1 MPRMTAKKAL
11 AARKSWQER
20 AETWRDKIG
29 VSNLITALEK
39 HTRGEIEMKPT
50 QVKAAQILLD
60 RVMPTLSASEITKR
74 NETVSP
80 EELIAR
86 MRERYGD
93 QVADMLTKDYMPDK
107 DETVH
112 EPGHA

>member
-1 MPRMTAKKAL
+1 MARISTKKVI

-20 AETWRDKIG
+20 AEMWRDKIA

-39 HTRGEIEMKPT
+39 HAKGEIEMKPT
-50 QVKAAQILLD
+50 QVKAAQVLLD

-74 NETVSP
+74 NETVTP